1 MVVLINAESPFFD
14 RATASELFELNR
26 EKLDTPRQF
35 EEMLNVWFFNIHD
48 GGHFIGCIFCYVE
61 DGRIWVGGFARRKCH
76 RECLAALNEVKRQF
90 PALYAHTR
98 QKAAEFILRKAGFQ
112 RESPEIWKFQQDFE
126 EENIK

>member
-14 RATASELFELNR
+14 RAAAKELFELNR
-26 EKLDTPRQF
+26 EKLEDTRGF
-35 EEMLNVWFFNIHD
+35 ESYLTRWFFNIYEC
-48 GGHFIGCIFCYVE
+48 GRFVGCIFCYVE
-61 DGRIWVGGFARRKCH
+61 DGRTWVGGFARRKCH

-112 RESPEIWKFQQDFE
+112 RKSPEIWKFQQDF
-126 EENIK
+126 